1 MSALLVTSVTG
12 LSAQSSETSLKRDA
26 VNTLTLRSASQARQ
40 HVIKASSS
48 RTADKTVIRTGVLS
62 KDS

>member
-12 LSAQSSETSLKRDA
+12 LSAQSSETSLKRDS
-26 VNTLTLRSASQARQ
+26 VNTLTLRSASQAR